1 MLCEKNEG
9 RLNLDKNNLF
19 DGVIDFNN
27 NEYKKHSELFKK
39 IAEEQNPHTLFIG
52 CSDSR
57 VVPSLITRT
66 LPGELFVVRNIA
78 NLVPPY
84 RNVSEFLATT
94 SAIEYAVNILSV
106 KNIVVCGH
114 SNCGGCRA
122 LYMADEDLKDI
133 PHTKK
138 WLELAEGAKKT
149 VSDSALTAGGKKGFT
164 GKEREILT
172 ERENIKEQI
181 KHLYSYPYIQSK
193 LEKGEIKIYG
203 WHYIIETGEVYN
215 YSSEKNIYEKI
226 DGASV

>member
-1 MLCEKNEG
+1 MSNLFEGVINFNKNEYE
-9 RLNLDKNNLF
+9 K
-19 DGVIDFNN
+19 
-27 NEYKKHSELFKK
+27 YSELFKK

-57 VVPSLITRT
+57 VVPSLITKT

-84 RNVSEFLATT
+84 RNINEFLATT
-94 SAIEYAVNILSV
+94 SAIEYAVNILNV

-122 LYMADEDLKDI
+122 LYMEDEDLKNI

-138 WLELAEGAKKT
+138 WLELAENAKLT
-149 VSDSALTAGGKKGFT
+149 VSGLNIAEGSDIEFVHKQ
-164 GKEREILT
+164 RELLT

-181 KHLYSYPYIQSK
+181 KHLHSYPYIQSK
-193 LEKGEIKIYG
+193 LKYGEINIYG

-215 YSSEKNIYEKI
+215 YSFEKNIYEKI
-226 DGASV
+226 NDATA

>member
-1 MLCEKNEG
+1 M
-9 RLNLDKNNLF
+9 DNLF
-19 DGVIDFNN
+19 KGVINFNN
-27 NEYKKHSELFKK
+27 NEYKKYSELFKE

-57 VVPSLITRT
+57 VVPSLITKT
-66 LPGELFVVRNIA
+66 LPGELFVVRNIG

-84 RNVSEFLATT
+84 RNVNEFLSTT
-94 SAIEYAVNILSV
+94 SAIEYAVNILNV

-122 LYMADEDLKDI
+122 LYMSDDDLKNI

-138 WLELAEGAKKT
+138 WLELAENAKKI
-149 VSDSALTAGGKKGFT
+149 VSDLNLARDAADEEFT
-164 GKEREILT
+164 EKRRELLT

-181 KHLYSYPYIQSK
+181 KHLYSYPYIRAK
-193 LEKGEIKIYG
+193 LESGGINIYG

-215 YSSEKNIYEKI
+215 YSSKKNIYEKI
-226 DGASV
+226 DDATA

>member
-1 MLCEKNEG
+1 M
-9 RLNLDKNNLF
+9 DKHNLF
-19 DGVIDFNN
+19 EGVIDFNN
-27 NEYKKHSELFKK
+27 NEYKKYSELFKK

-57 VVPSLITRT
+57 VVPSLITKT

-122 LYMADEDLKDI
+122 LYMTDDDLKNI

-138 WLELAEGAKKT
+138 WLELAENAKKN
-149 VSDSALTAGGKKGFT
+149 VSDLTSAAGGKKGFT
-164 GKEREILT
+164 GKEIELLT

-193 LEKGEIKIYG
+193 SEKGEIKIYG

-215 YSSEKNIYEKI
+215 YSSKKNIYEKI
-226 DGASV
+226 DDATA